1 MKEIIVDTD
10 DEELRKEARFLGLGL
25 RDELDDIVEAK
36 VSTKEDEERLI
47 KTAEASPALL
57 ITFAD
62 QEIIPLE
69 NLIAQLRGRTKLYV
83 QVSTAEKA
91 REVLETLE
99 LGADGVVLSTND
111 MATITRTIELVSAGQ
126 PLTLEEAHVTVVR
139 DLGMGARVCVDT
151 CDMMRRGMGML
162 VGTSSQG
169 MMLIQAEVE
178 SNPFVSPRPFRVNAG
193 AVSLYTLV
201 PGNKT
206 HYLEEIRAGDDV
218 LIVDGTGSAHT
229 AYVARSKIEL
239 RPLVLVEAHS
249 DDRIAKAVLQKAET
263 VKLVTP
269 TGSIA
274 VTDLNEGDTV
284 MARFE
289 EGGRHFGTHV
299 AEETVIEK

>member
-25 RDELDDIVEAK
+25 REEIGDLVEATIT
-36 VSTKEDEERLI
+36 TKEDEQRLI
-47 KTAEASPALL
+47 ETADASPALL

-83 QVSTAEKA
+83 QVRTAEKA

-99 LGADGVVLSTND
+99 LGADGVVLTTND
-111 MATITRTIELVSAGQ
+111 MATVTRTIELVSAGGE
-126 PLTLEEAHVTVVR
+126 LDLEEARVTVVR

-169 MMLIQAEVE
+169 MLLIQAEVE

-193 AVSLYTLV
+193 A
-201 PGNKT
+201 
-206 HYLEEIRAGDDV
+206 
-218 LIVDGTGSAHT
+218 
-229 AYVARSKIEL
+229 
-239 RPLVLVEAHS
+239 
-249 DDRIAKAVLQKAET
+249 
-263 VKLVTP
+263 
-269 TGSIA
+269 
-274 VTDLNEGDTV
+274 
-284 MARFE
+284 
-289 EGGRHFGTHV
+289 
-299 AEETVIEK
+299 

>member
-25 RDELDDIVEAK
+25 REELGDLVEATIT
-36 VSTKEDEERLI
+36 TKEDEQRLI
-47 KTAEASPALL
+47 ETADASPALL

-83 QVSTAEKA
+83 QVRTAEKA

-99 LGADGVVLSTND
+99 LGADGVVLTTND
-111 MATITRTIELVSAGQ
+111 MATVTRTIELVSAGGE
-126 PLTLEEAHVTVVR
+126 LDLEEARVTVVR

-169 MMLIQAEVE
+169 MLLIQAEVE

-206 HYLEEIRAGDDV
+206 RYLEEIEAGDDV
-218 LIVDGTGSAHT
+218 LIIDETGAVRT
-229 AYVARSKIEL
+229 AFVARSKIEL
-239 RPLVLVEAHS
+239 RPLVLVEARS
-249 DDRIAKAVLQKAET
+249 GDKTVKAVLQNAET

-269 TGSIA
+269 TGSVA
-274 VTDLNEGDTV
+274 VTDLDEGDTV